1 MKTDLKKAKTDN
13 EAIIDQYDYLAN
25 AASAQDCTGL
35 IPANPKP
42 GDMMDAY
49 DYVVVNDR
57 VDHAVENV
65 QAIVK
70 SEHCKRERVASE
82 YKKILEVS
90 QS

>member
-49 DYVVVNDR
+49 EDLYHYTPPKTDN
-57 VDHAVENV
+57 
-65 QAIVK
+65 
-70 SEHCKRERVASE
+70 SRE
-82 YKKILEVS
+82 
-90 QS
+90 